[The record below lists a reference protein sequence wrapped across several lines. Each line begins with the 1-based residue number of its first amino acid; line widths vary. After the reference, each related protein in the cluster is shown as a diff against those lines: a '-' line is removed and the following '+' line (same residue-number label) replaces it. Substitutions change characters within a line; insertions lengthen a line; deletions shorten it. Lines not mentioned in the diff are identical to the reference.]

1 MPQKKHN
8 FIFQAESDR
17 RVKQWHFSLER
28 LLVRIG
34 VLVVIASAALYFSAD
49 WLTGILYN
57 TKLTEMQRNYSDL
70 SSTVVNLHNRV
81 ETLNSQMSLIEEKD
95 KAVRTYADLPEIDES
110 VRELGIGGFVVN
122 ENAKIDNLLPNFTST
137 ITSLEMDIDALTRK
151 VKLELSSYE
160 DIYDK
165 VQENSDRIKSI
176 PTIRPVNGGYLNAG
190 FGYRIDPFD
199 RVNRF
204 HYGQDIT
211 VNNGTPIYAPADGV
225 VKIVRYMGGFGK
237 SIMIDHG
244 FGYATFYAH
253 LSKFNIESGK
263 RIKRGDIIGYS
274 GNTGRSTGP
283 HLHYEV
289 HYYGKPQNPLDYF
302 FSGYMD
308 YSAKN

>member
-1 MPQKKHN
+1 MPQKNHK

-17 RVKQWHFSLER
+17 RVRQWHFSLER
-28 LLVRIG
+28 LLIRIG
-34 VLVVIASAALYFSAD
+34 VITVIAVAALYFSAD
-49 WLTGILYN
+49 WLTNMLYN
-57 TKLTEMQRNYSDL
+57 TKLTEMQRNYSNL
-70 SSTVVNLHNRV
+70 SSTVVKLHDRV
-81 ETLNSQMSLIEEKD
+81 ETLNSQMSIIEEKD

-110 VRELGIGGFVVN
+110 VRELGIGGVVVN
-122 ENAKIDNLLPNFTST
+122 ENTKIDNLLPDFTST

-165 VQENSDRIKSI
+165 VQDNSDRIKSI

-211 VNNGTPIYAPADGV
+211 VKTGTPIYAPADGV
-225 VKIVRYMGGFGK
+225 VKSARYMGGFGK
-237 SIMIDHG
+237 SLKIDHG
-244 FGYATFYAH
+244 FGYTTFYAH
-253 LSKFNIESGK
+253 LSKFNIERGN
-263 RIKRGDIIGYS
+263 RIKRGDIIGYV
-274 GNTGRSTGP
+274 GNTGRSTGS

-302 FSGYMD
+302 FSGYM
-308 YSAKN
+308 N

>member
-1 MPQKKHN
+1 MPQKNHK

-17 RVKQWHFSLER
+17 RVRQWHFSLER

-34 VLVVIASAALYFSAD
+34 VLTVIVCAALYFSAD
-49 WLTGILYN
+49 WLTSVLYN
-57 TKLTEMQRNYSDL
+57 TKLTEMQRNYSNL
-70 SSTVVNLHNRV
+70 SSTVVKLHNRV
-81 ETLNSQMSLIEEKD
+81 ETLNSQMLIIEEKD

-110 VRELGIGGFVVN
+110 VRKLGIGGVVVN
-122 ENAKIDNLLPNFTST
+122 ENTKIDNLLPGFTST

-151 VKLELSSYE
+151 VKLELYSYE

-165 VQENSDRIKSI
+165 VQDNSDRIKSI

-211 VNNGTPIYAPADGV
+211 VKTGTPIYAPADGV
-225 VKIVRYMGGFGK
+225 VKVARYMGGFGK
-237 SIMIDHG
+237 SLKIDHG
-244 FGYATFYAH
+244 FGYTTFYAH
-253 LSKFNIESGK
+253 LSKFNIERGK
-263 RIKRGDIIGYS
+263 QIKRGDIIGYV
-274 GNTGRSTGP
+274 GNTGRSTGS

-302 FSGYMD
+302 FSGYM
-308 YSAKN
+308 N

>member
-1 MPQKKHN
+1 MPQKNHK

-17 RVKQWHFSLER
+17 RVRQWHFSLER
-28 LLVRIG
+28 LLTRIG
-34 VLVVIASAALYFSAD
+34 VLTVIVSAALFFSAD
-49 WLTGILYN
+49 WLTNILYH

-110 VRELGIGGFVVN
+110 VRELGIGGVVVN
-122 ENAKIDNLLPNFTST
+122 ENAKIDNLLPDFTST

-165 VQENSDRIKSI
+165 VIENSDRIKSI

-190 FGYRIDPFD
+190 FGYRTDPFD

-211 VNNGTPIYAPADGV
+211 VNNGTPIYAPADGI
-225 VKIVRYMGGFGK
+225 VKVARYMGGFGK
-237 SIMIDHG
+237 SLKIDHG
-244 FGYATFYAH
+244 FGYTTFYAH
-253 LSKFNIESGK
+253 LSKFNIERGSK
-263 RIKRGDIIGYS
+263 IKRGDIIGYS

-302 FSGYMD
+302 FSGYM
-308 YSAKN
+308 N